1 MSLEDRQIALEQE
14 MHEQGVARYRAQ
26 AARALQDGRAT
37 SAGPARW
44 LLRNALQATEDAIV
58 AWKRG
63 ETNRRAGRHSSV
75 YSLIAKVD
83 PGVLGFLTAQTVLDT
98 LTNTKYQQGKGLMP
112 FNSLAFRVAG
122 AVLRD
127 IRWHDYK
134 TQHPNAF
141 KLFKEKIRGRGT
153 SHRDSF
159 FGRVVRDRGVEVT
172 DWTKA
177 QRLRV
182 GTVLLELFIDST
194 GLVDKHAVK
203 LRRAG
208 HFRYEVGLTERTVAW
223 IEDSHQYHE
232 AMAPVYMPMLVPPLD
247 WYTGEDGGYLTN
259 LVMREPLMSK
269 RKNQAS
275 ASELSAEVRACVNH
289 LQATPWQI
297 NPDLYEVVCH
307 FWDNGV
313 GIADL
318 APAENVEIPQL
329 PDDEGTEEQR
339 RDYARKCAEVHK
351 MNLSRRASRIRTVR
365 TLDLAKRFRDETFYF
380 PMKLDFRGRAYPLP
394 SFLSPQGAGLARG
407 LLRFAEGHTVELGSE
422 AAGWLAVHGA
432 NCWGEDKVDLEARV
446 DWVHDREAE
455 IRAVYEDP
463 VTCLWWTEADK
474 PWEFLA
480 WCLEWGQLQEEGTVE
495 SHIPVAMDGSNN
507 GLQIFSL
514 LLRDEGGAEATNVL
528 PGEAPQDVYQR
539 VADRAWDEVS
549 EHSNEEMADPWIQW
563 LESGPLPRAATKR
576 PVMVLPY
583 GGTPHSCREYVR
595 EWVRG
600 RALEHPHG
608 WDTSQLFRL
617 TNWLGDIIWEAI
629 GATVPAAIR
638 GMAWLHEAANITME
652 HGISLEWTTPTGFI
666 VRQSYQQM
674 KNTAIKTTVGDKIIR
689 GTYQTIDMTKL
700 DKRKQRNGV
709 APNFVHSLDAACMAR
724 TVAFCRTAAIG
735 SLSMIHDSFAC
746 HAVDAALL
754 ARLLREAYVSVFQ
767 PDQLAL
773 FRDQVQAQLPEGAEL
788 PPLPDYGE
796 LNPDALLGSTYFFA

>member
-1 MSLEDRQIALEQE
+1 
-14 MHEQGVARYRAQ
+14 
-26 AARALQDGRAT
+26 
-37 SAGPARW
+37 
-44 LLRNALQATEDAIV
+44 
-58 AWKRG
+58 
-63 ETNRRAGRHSSV
+63 
-75 YSLIAKVD
+75 
-83 PGVLGFLTAQTVLDT
+83 
-98 LTNTKYQQGKGLMP
+98 
-112 FNSLAFRVAG
+112 
-122 AVLRD
+122 
-127 IRWHDYK
+127 
-134 TQHPNAF
+134 
-141 KLFKEKIRGRGT
+141 
-153 SHRDSF
+153 
-159 FGRVVRDRGVEVT
+159 
-172 DWTKA
+172 
-177 QRLRV
+177 
-182 GTVLLELFIDST
+182 
-194 GLVDKHAVK
+194 
-203 LRRAG
+203 
-208 HFRYEVGLTERTVAW
+208 
-223 IEDSHQYHE
+223 
-232 AMAPVYMPMLVPPLD
+232 
-247 WYTGEDGGYLTN
+247 
-259 LVMREPLMSK
+259 
-269 RKNQAS
+269 
-275 ASELSAEVRACVNH
+275 
-289 LQATPWQI
+289 
-297 NPDLYEVVCH
+297 
-307 FWDNGV
+307 
-313 GIADL
+313 
-318 APAENVEIPQL
+318 
-329 PDDEGTEEQR
+329 
-339 RDYARKCAEVHK
+339 
-351 MNLSRRASRIRTVR
+351 
-365 TLDLAKRFRDETFYF
+365 
-380 PMKLDFRGRAYPLP
+380 
-394 SFLSPQGAGLARG
+394 
-407 LLRFAEGHTVELGSE
+407 
-422 AAGWLAVHGA
+422 
-432 NCWGEDKVDLEARV
+432 
-446 DWVHDREAE
+446 
-455 IRAVYEDP
+455 
-463 VTCLWWTEADK
+463 
-474 PWEFLA
+474 
-480 WCLEWGQLQEEGTVE
+480 
-495 SHIPVAMDGSNN
+495 MDGSNN

-617 TNWLGDIIWEAI
+617 TNWLGDIIWKAI